1 MILGPSQFDK
11 FSIRDEAQNT
21 ALIVP
26 DRKIMEALK
35 KIIVVGAGHMG
46 SAIALGLR
54 RANSESSN
62 IRILN
67 DIQFRFSIIQMP
79 GNPLKKV

>member
-1 MILGPSQFDK
+1 
-11 FSIRDEAQNT
+11 
-21 ALIVP
+21 
-26 DRKIMEALK
+26 MEALK

-54 RANSESSN
+54 RANPESSD

-79 GNPLKKV
+79 SNPLKKV

>member
-1 MILGPSQFDK
+1 MINFLYGTKLKTQHSSFR
-11 FSIRDEAQNT
+11 IE
-21 ALIVP
+21 
-26 DRKIMEALK
+26 KIMEALK

-54 RANSESSN
+54 RANSESSD